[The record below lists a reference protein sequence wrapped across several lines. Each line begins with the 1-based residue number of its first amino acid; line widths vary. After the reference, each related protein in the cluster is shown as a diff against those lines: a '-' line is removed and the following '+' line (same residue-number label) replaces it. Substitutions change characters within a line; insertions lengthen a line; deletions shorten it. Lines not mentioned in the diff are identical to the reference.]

1 MPNYA
6 TLNTARYELGYTN
19 NQFSHIMRF
28 RFEREQGAAPTGA
41 QLEQI
46 GAFMNALVPICATD
60 YSLDSAVWYPADSR
74 VSLPAVAANIE
85 ASVPGTNTPG
95 GAARA
100 YQINFQG
107 KSLTGAKA
115 SMMLIGV
122 TGSAVNAL
130 GTNYRITLAEGST
143 WLPAALAALRAISG
157 LVAIDNSS
165 VIWYDY
171 VNIKPHDYW
180 AKAVR

>member
-1 MPNYA
+1 MANYA
-6 TLNTARYELGYTN
+6 TINTARYELQYTN
-19 NQFSHIMRF
+19 NQFSHVMRF
-28 RFEREQGAAPTGA
+28 RFEREQGTPPAGA

-46 GAFMNALVPICATD
+46 GTFMNALVPICATD
-60 YSLDSAVWYPADSR
+60 YSLDGAVWYNADQR
-74 VSLPAVAANIE
+74 TSLPAVAANIE
-85 ASVPGTNTPG
+85 DSPPGTNTPG

-115 SMMLIGV
+115 SLMLIGV
-122 TGSAVNAL
+122 TGSAVNSL
-130 GTNYRITLAEGST
+130 GSNYRITLAEGGT
-143 WLPAALAALRAISG
+143 WLPAALAALRAITG

-165 VIWYDY
+165 VVWYDY